1 MFEYLGFR
9 AVEGLAGVLP
19 AALQY
24 AIARRVS
31 DACYLLDR
39 RGREAL
45 MDNLRRVLG
54 PSAPEALVRLEAR
67 GAFHSFGMYLCE
79 FFGHKRLC
87 GRFIAEH
94 VVVLG
99 LENLEAAL
107 ARGRGAIFCSGH
119 YSNWEFGA
127 NIVAHLGYPITIVVQ
142 MHADPRIAGLFVQ
155 QRLKAGVNVVPSQ
168 HGAKGALKALRQNQ
182 TVALMGDRPTGGPV
196 IPVRFF
202 GAKTCL
208 PQGPW
213 RIALSSGAALLPT
226 FMHRRCNG
234 GFTLEIGAPLQAPA
248 EGTLHERMAGMAQA
262 WADCF
267 AARLRAD
274 PGQWAAFRKV
284 WYDGAA
290 AAAEEEEPSTPVAE
304 QGFMAV
310 GDGSGKE
317 AGR

>member
-1 MFEYLGFR
+1 MLEYLGFR
-9 AVEGLAGVLP
+9 TVEGLAGILP
-19 AALQY
+19 AGLQY
-24 AIARRVS
+24 AIARRVA

-39 RGREAL
+39 RGREGL
-45 MDNLRRVLG
+45 MDNLRGVLG
-54 PSAPEALVRLEAR
+54 PGAPEVLVRLEAR

-79 FFGHKRLC
+79 FFGHKRLG

-94 VVVLG
+94 VVILG
-99 LENLEAAL
+99 RENLEAAL

-127 NIVAHLGYPITIVVQ
+127 SIVAHLGYPITIVVQ
-142 MHADPRIAGLFVQ
+142 MHSDPRIAGLFVQ
-155 QRLKAGVNVVPSQ
+155 QRLKAGVSVVPSQ

-202 GAKTCL
+202 GRQTCL

-213 RIALSSGAALLPT
+213 RIGLLSGAALLPT
-226 FMHRRCNG
+226 FMQRRFNG
-234 GFTLEIGAPLQAPA
+234 GFTLEIGAPLQVPA
-248 EGTLHERMAGMAQA
+248 EGALGERMAALAQA

-267 AARLRAD
+267 SARLRAD
-274 PGQWAAFRKV
+274 PGQWAAFRSV
-284 WYDGAA
+284 WQAGVPAA
-290 AAAEEEEPSTPVAE
+290 QPENLSC
-304 QGFMAV
+304 MAGGERQLTVV
-310 GDGSGKE
+310 GDGTSKE